1 MKLNHV
7 FLFQAITAFLYGV
20 PMVLAPR
27 WIADMFA
34 AEEYGE
40 IAVVMAQWFGAALVG
55 FSVLTWLARGLT
67 DEDGRKAIAT
77 ALFIYAV
84 IATVI
89 AVIGQLA
96 GVWLPL
102 MWGTVVVILI
112 VALGYGYFVFVKR
125 DLT

>member
-34 AEEYGE
+34 AEEYGQ

-67 DEDGRKAIAT
+67 EEGGRRVIAT

-89 AVIGQLA
+89 SILGQLA

-112 VALGYGYFVFVKR
+112 IALGYGYYVLVKR
-125 DLT
+125 EFT